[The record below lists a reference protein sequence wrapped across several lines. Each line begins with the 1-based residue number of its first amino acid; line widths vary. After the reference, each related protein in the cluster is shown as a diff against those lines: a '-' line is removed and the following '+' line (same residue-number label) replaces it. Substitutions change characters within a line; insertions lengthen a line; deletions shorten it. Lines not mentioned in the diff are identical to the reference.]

1 MEDSS
6 VPKYNN
12 QYSLSIRFS
21 SDGFSLLIYDELK
34 RLLIAKKIPADLT
47 SISYEDIIELLL
59 EDVETILNIK
69 KIRLIY
75 ESDTY
80 AFVPASIF
88 TTEHATDFLFFQDK
102 LNKSDKI
109 SFNKLPNWGT
119 VDVFA
124 VPGVLID
131 AMAHLFPR
139 LEIEHHLSWFLS
151 EKIKSTGE
159 SCVQIW
165 VRPKLMDVVVLTNGN
180 IVLINSYDYSTPED
194 FTYFTLSIFQQLA
207 LNKEEYPVKLYN
219 SDTCTELKQHLQ
231 KYLKSV
237 GCEQ

>member
-34 RLLIAKKIPADLT
+34 KLLTAKTVPVDLT
-47 SISYEDIIELLL
+47 TIHYEDLIELLL
-59 EDVETILNIK
+59 DDVETILNIK

-88 TTEHATDFLFFQDK
+88 RAEHATDFLFFQDK

-109 SFNKLPNWGT
+109 SFNKLPNWDT
-119 VDVFA
+119 VDIFTVPA
-124 VPGVLID
+124 VLND

-151 EKIKSTGE
+151 GKIKSTGE
-159 SCVQIW
+159 SSVQIW
-165 VRPKLMDVVVLTNGN
+165 VRPKIMDVVVLNNGN

-194 FTYFTLSIFQQLA
+194 FTYFTLNIFQQLA
-207 LNKEEYPVKLYN
+207 LNKEECPVKLYN
-219 SDTCTELKQHLQ
+219 SESCTEMKQHLQ

-237 GCEQ
+237 SCEQ